1 MKGGISIIDLKKKTD
16 ENERQYIWRLASSK
30 DSGLLDMTWEEL
42 ADVFNKELREE
53 DKEYNSSA
61 YRKPYQQAKEYYQ
74 DVFSKMVDAGYSK
87 ELQVQKRELEKI
99 KKQVQTEKLEYNQW
113 LREEAR
119 DELITEKIVSAIN
132 NLPPLTIPD
141 VIPAI
146 HNKREGALA
155 FGDEHFGVEFE
166 ILGLHGEVLNS
177 YSTEIFKDRMWDL
190 LNQTIEIVKKE
201 DFSKIHVFSMGDFTD
216 GLLRVGQLF
225 KLKYGVVQG
234 TVMYADFICNWLNEL
249 TKHVNVEFQMVYG
262 NHSELRM
269 LGQPKGTF
277 KDDNMGLVVYESIKN
292 RLSNNPNFILT
303 KNPTGLIFANVAG
316 YNVLG
321 IHGEVKNMENAL
333 KDFSNTYKTQI
344 DVLLA
349 GHLHHSKSESIGI
362 NKDVINVPSII
373 GVDTYSMS
381 LNKTSNAGATFVVF
395 EENKGKVI
403 EYNIKL

>member
-1 MKGGISIIDLKKKTD
+1 MIEIIDIEKHSD
-16 ENERQYIWRLASSK
+16 ENERQYIWRLASAK
-30 DSGLLDMTWEEL
+30 DSGLLEMTWEEL

-119 DELITEKIVSAIN
+119 DELITEKIVSAVN
-132 NLPPLTIPD
+132 NLKPLVIPN

-146 HNKREGALA
+146 HNKREGALV

-166 ILGLHGEVLNS
+166 ILGLYGEVINA
-177 YSTEIFKDRMWDL
+177 YSPEIFKDRMWDL
-190 LNQTIEIVKKE
+190 LDQTVEIIKKE
-201 DFSKIHVFSMGDFTD
+201 GFSRIHVFSMGDFTD

-225 KLKYGVVQG
+225 KLKYGVVEG
-234 TVMYADFICNWLNEL
+234 TVIYADFICNWLNEL
-249 TKHVNVEFQMVYG
+249 TKYVNVEYQMVFG

-277 KDDNMGLVVYESIKN
+277 KDDNMGVVVMESIKN
-292 RLSNNPNFILT
+292 RLSNNPNFLLI
-303 KNPTGLIFANVAG
+303 KNPTGLIFANIVG
-316 YNVLG
+316 LNVLG

-333 KDFSNTYKTQI
+333 KDFSNTYNTQI
-344 DVLLA
+344 DILLA
-349 GHLHHSKSESIGI
+349 GHLHHSKSETVGV
-362 NKDVINVPSII
+362 NRDVINVPSII
-373 GVDTYSMS
+373 GVDTFSMS
-381 LNKTSNAGATFVVF
+381 LNKTSNSGATFIVF

-403 EYNIKL
+403 EYNIKLS